1 MKGEC
6 LMGKTERFNLPED
19 LIFDYVPTPGE
30 IIRDELDA
38 RGWVQ
43 KDLAEITDRPLQ
55 AINEIINAK
64 KEITIETAIELGAA
78 FGTSADF
85 WLNLEKDYRLWIEKQ
100 ENEAIETDSIKRRSR
115 IYSLAPIRKIQKR
128 GWIKKTQNIRKLEQ
142 ELCDFFN
149 IDDIFSEPEL
159 SLANFRLSIDRGAEE
174 IAVRSWL
181 RRVEQVSTKIEVD
194 EFSLNHFDHI
204 VDELL
209 DFTYFAEDVNQ
220 IPDILRR
227 YGIRFL
233 ILEHLPKTYIDGAT
247 FIFNKRPTIALTLRY
262 DRIDSLWFTL
272 FHELAHI
279 KFGHEGHV
287 DDLSKP
293 DALSEMDQ
301 IANQW
306 AKEKLIDKKKFEGF
320 ITENKPHYSK
330 KAVQDFAIENRRH
343 PGIIVGQLQHR
354 KEIGYSTM
362 RTYLEKVKEHL
373 DPWIFD

>member
-1 MKGEC
+1 
-6 LMGKTERFNLPED
+6 MGKTERFNLPED